1 MKTIAL
7 DDFLNEGILV
17 EKKFRQKI
25 EQINWQK
32 YENENVLT
40 LLMVFQHT
48 KQNKKNNILTPTL
61 DFYFV

>member
-32 YENENVLT
+32 
-40 LLMVFQHT
+40 
-48 KQNKKNNILTPTL
+48 
-61 DFYFV
+61 